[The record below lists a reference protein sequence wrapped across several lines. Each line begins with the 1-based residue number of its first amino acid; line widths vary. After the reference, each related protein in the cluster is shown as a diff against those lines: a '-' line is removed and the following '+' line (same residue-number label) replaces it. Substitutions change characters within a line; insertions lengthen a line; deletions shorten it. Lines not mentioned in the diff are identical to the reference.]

1 MKRFFLFP
9 VPALLLAF
17 NCAHAQTM
25 SLDGKQSQIK
35 VAVSATIDSFT
46 GQLEKYQADI
56 DWPRHAILPDKASV
70 SFDFKDLKTGNP
82 KRDQA
87 MLTWLDHSS
96 QPDCTFTLTGWEM
109 LGTTNYAKGTITI
122 HGVKREIAMPVTVE
136 HNGTTGTITGTAD
149 LNYRDFNLPI
159 IRKMLFLTVDP
170 HLHVLFHLAGTVPA
184 K

>member
-17 NCAHAQTM
+17 NCARAQTM

-87 MLTWLDHSS
+87 MLTWLDYPS

-109 LGTTNYAKGTITI
+109 LGITNYAK
-122 HGVKREIAMPVTVE
+122 
-136 HNGTTGTITGTAD
+136 GTITGTAD
-149 LNYRDFNLPI
+149 LNYRDFNLPV

-170 HLHVLFHLAGTVPA
+170 HLHVLFHLVGTVPA